1 MCCLPHECARTE
13 PICPC
18 TPCFRSPRTSY
29 RPRIFV
35 MRNIALIG
43 AGRSGRIHAAELANE
58 PRLRLSHVVDAMP
71 DAAADVAAA
80 TGATVATLETVLAD
94 PDIAGVVIA
103 SATDTHLDYSVR
115 AITAG
120 KAVFCEKPKIG
131 RAHV

>member
-1 MCCLPHECARTE
+1 M
-13 PICPC
+13 
-18 TPCFRSPRTSY
+18 
-29 RPRIFV
+29 RISDWSSDV
-35 MRNIALIG
+35 CSSDL
-43 AGRSGRIHAAELANE
+43 
-58 PRLRLSHVVDAMP
+58 AMP

-120 KAVFCEKPKIG
+120 KAVFCEKPIDMDLARVRSAAAPLGAPGTRDRKST
-131 RAHV
+131 RLNSSH

>member
-1 MCCLPHECARTE
+1 
-13 PICPC
+13 
-18 TPCFRSPRTSY
+18 
-29 RPRIFV
+29 
-35 MRNIALIG
+35 
-43 AGRSGRIHAAELANE
+43 
-58 PRLRLSHVVDAMP
+58 MP

-120 KAVFCEKPKIG
+120 KAVFCEKPIDMDLARVRSAAATLGAPGTRMLLGFNRRFDPNFRALRDRLAGG
-131 RAHV
+131 RSDERRVGQKCVSTCRYRGWP